1 MLALFSQLKMIW
13 LMKVVLWTFGLGK
26 LDCLNTDLEQVQ
38 TFLSLEVVV
47 KDYLVVE
54 DHLE

>member
-1 MLALFSQLKMIW
+1 MLALSSQLKMIW
-13 LMKVVLWTFGLGK
+13 LMKVVLWIFGLGK
-26 LDCLNTDLEQVQ
+26 LDYLNMDLEQVQ
-38 TFLSLEVVV
+38 TFLSLEGVA